1 MFPFLAGDGENGVNG
16 LLPDFVAVEHHLGLI
31 ARMQQINRGVLL
43 DQLTGKILSHRE
55 KIVAD
60 ISGVYKSIVIH
71 RFIRH
76 GVLVQRRVEQESVLL
91 GEMLDQL
98 GGMGRGRLRRCVC
111 LLYGFQHI
119 RRLRLDLFRY
129 DTVTEANRPASG
141 LHRVRFPVS
150 AKPLRAELPAVNQTQ
165 RFRVIEGIVKPGAGV
180 GLDVEIICAVDL
192 KK

>member
-1 MFPFLAGDGENGVNG
+1 MFPFLAGDGENGVSG
-16 LLPDFVAVEHHLGLI
+16 LLPDFVAVEHHLRLN

-76 GVLVQRRVEQESVLL
+76 GVLVQRRVEQKSVLL

-98 GGMGRGRLRRCVC
+98 GGVGRGRLRRCVC

-119 RRLRLDLFRY
+119 HRLRLDLFRY
-129 DTVTEANRPASG
+129 DTVTEANQ
-141 LHRVRFPVS
+141 
-150 AKPLRAELPAVNQTQ
+150 PLLQPSVAHGVPQGGEGAEQPAVHQTQ

-180 GLDVEIICAVDL
+180 RLDVEIICAVDL